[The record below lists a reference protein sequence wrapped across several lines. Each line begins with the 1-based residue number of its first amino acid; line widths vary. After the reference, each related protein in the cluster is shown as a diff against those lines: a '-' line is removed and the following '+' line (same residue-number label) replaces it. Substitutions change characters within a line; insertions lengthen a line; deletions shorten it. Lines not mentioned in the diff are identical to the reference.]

1 LIADISSKILQGYDH
16 VALDTEF
23 PGVVVEESDYY
34 GADVC
39 TRNANATSLIELGL
53 SLFNRAGERP
63 PGKSTFVFHF
73 RWSKEGELFNPKS
86 IELLKRSGLNFTRN
100 ALEGVSHE
108 IFSELFVR
116 HLARNR
122 RVVWLTFH
130 CSHDVAYL
138 QRLALRSKLSNSPAD
153 FKRNAAE
160 LFPNLVDLKTVAER
174 VGVMGGLE
182 KLAAELGVARIGKSH
197 TSGSD
202 ARLTGDVYFRAMW
215 ASGSKSRVWQE
226 ALQTLTGVMYG
237 IK

>member
-1 LIADISSKILQGYDH
+1 M
-16 VALDTEF
+16 DTEF
-23 PGVVVEESDYY
+23 PGVVVEENDYY

-39 TRNANATSLIELGL
+39 TRNANATSLIEVGL
-53 SLFNRAGERP
+53 SLFNRIGERP
-63 PGKSTFVFHF
+63 AGKSTFVFHL
-73 RWSKEGELFNPKS
+73 RWSKESELYNPKS

-100 ALEGVSHE
+100 SLEGVSHE
-108 IFSELFVR
+108 TFASLFSQ

-138 QRLALRSKLSNSPAD
+138 QRLALRSKLSHSAAD

-182 KLAAELGVARIGKSH
+182 KLAAELGVARIGKCHS
-197 TSGSD
+197 SGSD

-215 ASGSKSRVWQE
+215 ASGSNSRVWQE